1 MDFITAFS
9 QRHGFAPSFAEM
21 KKRFKLRSLS
31 TIHQHIS
38 ALEQK
43 GMLERTKHQP
53 RSIVAAG
60 AEKMVQVPLL
70 GRIAAGQPI
79 EAIHDKETIAVP
91 QSKLPF
97 AKGDYY
103 ALRVAGDSMR
113 DERINDGDIVLVKEQ
128 KTAENGQKVVAL
140 LNNSEATLKT
150 FYRERNRVRLQPAN
164 KSYAPI
170 FVGKN
175 TPLAIQGVVVDV
187 IRGERNIAMQLPK
200 YREPET
206 YKELPLNQ
214 IICGDAI
221 EIMKSWPSSSIDM
234 VVTSPPYDNVRDYK
248 GFSLNLSTAGDEMH
262 RVLKDGGVVA
272 MVIQDQTKNFGK
284 SLTSFRTILDWCDR
298 IGFKLFET
306 VIYRKYG
313 AEGAWWNKRFRV
325 DHEYIPVFLKGER
338 PQYFNKEHLKIPS
351 KHGGK
356 TMTGGGTRLTN
367 GIRIPTR
374 SITINPMKCR
384 GTIWEYMTAGDGSR
398 LKHEHPATFPNQ
410 LPYDFIQCFCPK
422 GGIVLD
428 PFAGSGTTTVAA
440 KNLGRSYIGIDIAS
454 EYCTVAKKR
463 MEIECNKNQ
472 QKSLR
477 TPSRYPTC
485 TQCCPGL

>member
-1 MDFITAFS
+1 MITK
-9 QRHGFAPSFAEM
+9 R

-53 RSIVAAG
+53 RSIVASG

-79 EAIHDKETIAVP
+79 EALEDKETIAVP

-97 AKGDYY
+97 AKGEYY

-140 LNNSEATLKT
+140 VNNSEATLKK
-150 FYRERNRVRLQPAN
+150 FYKERNHIRLEPAN

-248 GFSLNLSTAGDEMH
+248 GFSLNLPREGGEML
-262 RVLKDGGVVA
+262 RGLKNA
-272 MVIQDQTKNFGK
+272 
-284 SLTSFRTILDWCDR
+284 FR
-298 IGFKLFET
+298 
-306 VIYRKYG
+306 
-313 AEGAWWNKRFRV
+313 
-325 DHEYIPVFLKGER
+325 P
-338 PQYFNKEHLKIPS
+338 
-351 KHGGK
+351 
-356 TMTGGGTRLTN
+356 
-367 GIRIPTR
+367 
-374 SITINPMKCR
+374 
-384 GTIWEYMTAGDGSR
+384 
-398 LKHEHPATFPNQ
+398 
-410 LPYDFIQCFCPK
+410 LPWRD
-422 GGIVLD
+422 
-428 PFAGSGTTTVAA
+428 
-440 KNLGRSYIGIDIAS
+440 
-454 EYCTVAKKR
+454 
-463 MEIECNKNQ
+463 
-472 QKSLR
+472 
-477 TPSRYPTC
+477 
-485 TQCCPGL
+485 